1 MRDDDGEK
9 GDDMS
14 PSLPDIKPIPMKE
27 RSSVVFLGR
36 GELDVIDG
44 SFVLVDKNGV
54 RMQIPIGGLASL
66 MLEPGSRVS
75 HAAVT
80 LASKV
85 GCLLVFVGEGGV
97 RLYSVGHPGGAR
109 SDRLLYQARLA
120 LDEESR
126 LRVVKKMF
134 SFRFGEDFSDA
145 YSVEQL
151 RGLEGVHVREQY
163 RMIARETGIVWNGRR
178 YDPHSWGSA
187 DLPNRCLSTATASIY
202 GICEAAVLA
211 AGYSP
216 SIGFLHTGKP
226 LSFVYDIADLFKFET
241 VVPAAFKT
249 AALNPK
255 EPEREVRYACRDLF
269 RETHLLKRI
278 IPAIEEVLAAGGLS
292 TPSPPDW
299 AVPPAIPV
307 DEES

>member
-1 MRDDDGEK
+1 MT
-9 GDDMS
+9 
-14 PSLPDIKPIPMKE
+14 PSLPDIKPVPIKE

-44 SFVLVDKNGV
+44 AFVLVDKNGI
-54 RMQIPIGGLASL
+54 RMQIPVGGLASL

-126 LRVVKKMF
+126 LKVVKKMF
-134 SFRFGEDFSDA
+134 SLRFGEDFSDA

-151 RGLEGVHVREQY
+151 RGLEGVRVREGY
-163 RMIARETGIVWNGRR
+163 RTIARDTGVIWNGRR

-187 DLPNRCLSTATASIY
+187 DLPNRCLSTATASLY

-249 AALNPK
+249 AALSPK

-278 IPAIEEVLAAGGLS
+278 IPTIEEVLAAGGIS
-292 TPSPPDW
+292 TPAPPDW
-299 AVPPAIPV
+299 VVPPAIPV
-307 DEES
+307 DEEG

>member
-1 MRDDDGEK
+1 MT
-9 GDDMS
+9 
-14 PSLPDIKPIPMKE
+14 PSLPDIKPVPIKE

-44 SFVLVDKNGV
+44 AFVLVDKNGI
-54 RMQIPIGGLASL
+54 RMQIPVGGLASL

-126 LRVVKKMF
+126 LKVVKKMF
-134 SFRFGEDFSDA
+134 SLRFGEDFSDA

-151 RGLEGVHVREQY
+151 RGLEGVRVREGY
-163 RMIARETGIVWNGRR
+163 RTIARDTGVIWNGRR

-187 DLPNRCLSTATASIY
+187 DLPNRCLSTATASLY

-249 AALNPK
+249 AALNPH

-278 IPAIEEVLAAGGLS
+278 IPTIEEVLAAGGIS
-292 TPSPPDW
+292 TPAPPDW
-299 AVPPAIPV
+299 VVPPAIPV
-307 DEES
+307 DEEG

>member
-1 MRDDDGEK
+1 MT
-9 GDDMS
+9 
-14 PSLPDIKPIPMKE
+14 PSLPDIKPVPIKE

-44 SFVLVDKNGV
+44 AFVLVDKNGI
-54 RMQIPIGGLASL
+54 RMQIPVGGLASL

-126 LRVVKKMF
+126 LKVVKKMF
-134 SFRFGEDFSDA
+134 YLRFGEDFSDA

-151 RGLEGVHVREQY
+151 RGLEGVRVREGY
-163 RMIARETGIVWNGRR
+163 RTIARDTGVIWNGRR

-187 DLPNRCLSTATASIY
+187 DLPNRCLSTATASLY

-249 AALNPK
+249 AALNPH

-278 IPAIEEVLAAGGLS
+278 IPTIEEVLAAGGIS
-292 TPSPPDW
+292 TPAPPDW
-299 AVPPAIPV
+299 VVPPAIPV
-307 DEES
+307 DEEG

>member
-1 MRDDDGEK
+1 MT
-9 GDDMS
+9 
-14 PSLPDIKPIPMKE
+14 PSLPDIKPVPIKE

-44 SFVLVDKNGV
+44 AFVLVDKNGI
-54 RMQIPIGGLASL
+54 RMQIPVGGLASL

-126 LRVVKKMF
+126 LKVVKKMF
-134 SFRFGEDFSDA
+134 YLRFGEDFLDA

-151 RGLEGVHVREQY
+151 RGLEGVRVREGY
-163 RMIARETGIVWNGRR
+163 RTIARDTGVIWNGRR

-187 DLPNRCLSTATASIY
+187 DLPNRCLSTATASLY

-249 AALNPK
+249 AALNPH

-278 IPAIEEVLAAGGLS
+278 IPTIEEVLAAGGIS

-299 AVPPAIPV
+299 VVPPAIPV
-307 DEES
+307 DEEG